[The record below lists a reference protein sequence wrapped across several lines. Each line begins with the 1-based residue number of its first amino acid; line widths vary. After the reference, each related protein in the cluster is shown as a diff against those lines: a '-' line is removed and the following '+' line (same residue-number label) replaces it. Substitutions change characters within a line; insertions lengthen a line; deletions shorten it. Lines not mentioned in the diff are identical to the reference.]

1 MRPTTGAM
9 LQQNNNNNYPCL
21 GMSDCPQEMLQRCSR
36 TSLPFPSRV
45 ELGLRDLPLIRGLR
59 AWALCSRNRRK
70 AGGLLGGG
78 KPPTA
83 PPLGGR
89 GTSTSC
95 PRPADVYL
103 SGYGLPLGVDARQ
116 AGIGALV
123 TVATLKTS
131 EGGGKTQTQCLFLR
145 TEKGS
150 CLYSTTK
157 PGSGSTS
164 STVGEWLRGKREG
177 LGGGGSAEPPPTEA
191 AANRVRVRSGRRF
204 RKSGIG
210 WERGFKTAEGKQ
222 SERVDVPPETRTQ
235 KNSKDDREEAESP
248 TRRTAIE
255 LELDGKEAEELDSK
269 NDSAV
274 DGEKL
279 SERLQERQNSPI
291 PDSKSKQ
298 NEAEPHKEMV
308 LNSVESSIPLG
319 GAGPNAEEEI
329 QLNAV
334 ESSIPVGGVGQYA
347 EEIQLT
353 SVKSSI
359 PVRGAEQNP
368 EEETEQE
375 VQLISVESSIPVG
388 GADQDIIRVYS
399 NQNQRKVEHEEET
412 NISSDEETRE
422 PHVFQKREE
431 INNFQEEEVVFCS
444 PVRQKNLSISEKSEK
459 LKDECTCGKQEDEEE
474 NTSTLVFNASSNP
487 APSLASM
494 ATSGEEEEEEE
505 GSQKQSRRPTGELEE
520 KAEEVRVSSTE
531 EEEEDEFG
539 VFMQAEGDPVWS
551 DGVNMSASETSG
563 SRARTA
569 AGGDDTWTAFPQEPT
584 GESGGGVER
593 WWPAN
598 AVEAR
603 RDGPPTNHSLVAVF
617 AEAFP
622 SLPGVSPGDPCDL
635 EAFPT
640 LTQLLRGRARQD
652 QGLLDSFHDLNKM
665 IDQSH
670 KRSSSASQ
678 NLLVQTLQLQPP
690 LPESRSTSW
699 STNRRLSPGL
709 SSANQHV
716 AAKRRL
722 SYDYNRNV
730 VA

>member
-21 GMSDCPQEMLQRCSR
+21 GMSDCPREMLQRCSR

-45 ELGLRDLPLIRGLR
+45 ELGLGDLPLIRGLR

-83 PPLGGR
+83 PPLGGK

-150 CLYSTTK
+150 CLYSTAK

-164 STVGEWLRGKREG
+164 STVGQWLRGKREG
-177 LGGGGSAEPPPTEA
+177 LGGGSAEPPPTEA
-191 AANRVRVRSGRRF
+191 AANRVRVRSGRRW

-210 WERGFKTAEGKQ
+210 RERSCKTAEGKQ
-222 SERVDVPPETRTQ
+222 SERFDVPPETRTR
-235 KNSKDDREEAESP
+235 KNSRDDREVAESP
-248 TRRTAIE
+248 TRRTATE
-255 LELDGKEAEELDSK
+255 LDLDGKEAEELDSK

-274 DGEKL
+274 DGEKG
-279 SERLQERQNSPI
+279 SERLQERQNPPI
-291 PDSKSKQ
+291 SGCKSKQ
-298 NEAEPHKEMV
+298 NEAE
-308 LNSVESSIPLG
+308 LESSF
-319 GAGPNAEEEI
+319 
-329 QLNAV
+329 
-334 ESSIPVGGVGQYA
+334 
-347 EEIQLT
+347 
-353 SVKSSI
+353 
-359 PVRGAEQNP
+359 
-368 EEETEQE
+368 
-375 VQLISVESSIPVG
+375 PVG
-388 GADQDIIRVYS
+388 GADQDVIQVCI
-399 NQNQRKVEHEEET
+399 NLDHQNQRKVEHEEET
-412 NISSDEETRE
+412 NIGSDEETRE
-422 PHVFQKREE
+422 PHIFQKREE
-431 INNFQEEEVVFCS
+431 NNNFQEEEEVFCS

-459 LKDECTCGKQEDEEE
+459 VKDECACRKLEDEEE
-474 NTSTLVFNASSNP
+474 NASTLVFNASSNP

-505 GSQKQSRRPTGELEE
+505 KDGQKQRRSPSGELEE

-539 VFMQAEGDPVWS
+539 VFMQAEGDLAWS
-551 DGVNMSASETSG
+551 HGVNMSASEPSG
-563 SRARTA
+563 SRARI

-584 GESGGGVER
+584 GESGDGVER

-622 SLPGVSPGDPCDL
+622 SLPSVSPGVPCDL
-635 EAFPT
+635 EAVPT
-640 LTQLLRGRARQD
+640 LTQLLRGQARQD

-670 KRSSSASQ
+670 KKSSSASQ
-678 NLLVQTLQLQPP
+678 NLVVQTLQLQPP

-709 SSANQHV
+709 SSANQHA

>member
-21 GMSDCPQEMLQRCSR
+21 GMSDCPREMIQRCSR
-36 TSLPFPSRV
+36 TSLAFPSRV
-45 ELGLRDLPLIRGLR
+45 ELGLGDLPLIRGLR

-78 KPPTA
+78 KPPAA
-83 PPLGGR
+83 PPPGGK

-95 PRPADVYL
+95 PRPADVYP
-103 SGYGLPLGVDARQ
+103 SGYGLPLGVNARQ

-131 EGGGKTQTQCLFLR
+131 EGGGKTQTQCLFLQTDR
-145 TEKGS
+145 GS
-150 CLYSTTK
+150 RLYSTAK
-157 PGSGSTS
+157 PGSTS

-177 LGGGGSAEPPPTEA
+177 LGGSAEPPPTEA
-191 AANRVRVRSGRRF
+191 AANRVRVRSGRRW

-210 WERGFKTAEGKQ
+210 QERSCKTAEGKQ
-222 SERVDVPPETRTQ
+222 AEPFDVRPETRTQ
-235 KNSKDDREEAESP
+235 NISRDDREEHEGP
-248 TRRTAIE
+248 TRRTETE
-255 LELDGKEAEELDSK
+255 LDLDGKEAEEMDSK
-269 NDSAV
+269 NNSAA
-274 DGEKL
+274 DGAKEPG
-279 SERLQERQNSPI
+279 RLQERQNSPI
-291 PDSKSKQ
+291 PHCRTKQ
-298 NEAEPHKEMV
+298 NEAEPQKEMEI
-308 LNSVESSIPLG
+308 NSVESSNPLG

-329 QLNAV
+329 QLDGV
-334 ESSIPVGGVGQYA
+334 VSSNPVGSA
-347 EEIQLT
+347 
-353 SVKSSI
+353 
-359 PVRGAEQNP
+359 

-375 VQLISVESSIPVG
+375 VQLNSVSSSIPVG
-388 GADQDIIRVYS
+388 GADQDKIQVYS
-399 NQNQRKVEHEEET
+399 NRNQREVEHEEET
-412 NISSDEETRE
+412 REPNVFQIGEENDSFQEDEE
-422 PHVFQKREE
+422 F
-431 INNFQEEEVVFCS
+431 FYS
-444 PVRQKNLSISEKSEK
+444 PVRQKNLSLSEKSEK
-459 LKDECTCGKQEDEEE
+459 LKDESICGKLEDEEE

-487 APSLASM
+487 APSLAPM
-494 ATSGEEEEEEE
+494 ATGGEEEEQEEK
-505 GSQKQSRRPTGELEE
+505 GGQNRRRSPSGELEE
-520 KAEEVRVSSTE
+520 RAEEVRVSSTE

-539 VFMQAEGDPVWS
+539 VFMQAEGDPAWS

-563 SRARTA
+563 SRARI
-569 AGGDDTWTAFPQEPT
+569 AGGDTWTAFPLEPT
-584 GESGGGVER
+584 GGNGDGEER

-622 SLPGVSPGDPCDL
+622 ALPSDSPGDPCDL
-635 EAFPT
+635 GAVPT
-640 LTQLLRGRARQD
+640 LTQLLRSRARQD

-699 STNRRLSPGL
+699 TTNRRLSPGV
-709 SSANQHV
+709 SSANQHA

>member
-21 GMSDCPQEMLQRCSR
+21 GMSDFPREMLQRCSR

-45 ELGLRDLPLIRGLR
+45 ELGLGDLPLIRGLR

-83 PPLGGR
+83 PPLGGK

-150 CLYSTTK
+150 CLYSTAK
-157 PGSGSTS
+157 PSSGSTS

-177 LGGGGSAEPPPTEA
+177 LGGGGNAEPPPTEA
-191 AANRVRVRSGRRF
+191 AANRVRVRSGRRW

-210 WERGFKTAEGKQ
+210 RERSCKTAEGKQ
-222 SERVDVPPETRTQ
+222 SERFDVPPESSTR
-235 KNSKDDREEAESP
+235 KNSRDDREGAESP
-248 TRRTAIE
+248 TRRTATE
-255 LELDGKEAEELDSK
+255 LDLDGKEADSK

-274 DGEKL
+274 DGETG
-279 SERLQERQNSPI
+279 SERRQERQNFPI
-291 PDSKSKQ
+291 PDCKSKQ
-298 NEAEPHKEMV
+298 NETEPQEEME
-308 LNSVESSIPLG
+308 LNSVESS
-319 GAGPNAEEEI
+319 N
-329 QLNAV
+329 
-334 ESSIPVGGVGQYA
+334 PVGGAGQYA
-347 EEIQLT
+347 EEIQLNGVESSNPVGGAGQYAEEIQWT

-359 PVRGAEQNP
+359 PVRVAEQNP
-368 EEETEQE
+368 EEETKQKEQ
-375 VQLISVESSIPVG
+375 LNSVESSNPVG
-388 GADQDIIRVYS
+388 GADQDVIQVYS

-412 NISSDEETRE
+412 NIGSDEETRE
-422 PHVFQKREE
+422 PHIFHKREE
-431 INNFQEEEVVFCS
+431 NNNFQEEEEVFCS
-444 PVRQKNLSISEKSEK
+444 PVRQENLSISEKSEK
-459 LKDECTCGKQEDEEE
+459 RKDECTCRKLEDEEE
-474 NTSTLVFNASSNP
+474 NISTLVFNASSNP

-494 ATSGEEEEEEE
+494 ATGGEEEEEEKD
-505 GSQKQSRRPTGELEE
+505 SQKQKRSPSGELEE
-520 KAEEVRVSSTE
+520 EAEEVRVSSTE

-539 VFMQAEGDPVWS
+539 VFMQAEGDLAWS
-551 DGVNMSASETSG
+551 DGVNISASETSG
-563 SRARTA
+563 SRART

-584 GESGGGVER
+584 GEGGDGVER

-622 SLPGVSPGDPCDL
+622 SLPAVSPGDPCDP
-635 EAFPT
+635 EAVPT
-640 LTQLLRGRARQD
+640 LTQLLRGRAGQD

-670 KRSSSASQ
+670 KRSSSVSQ

-709 SSANQHV
+709 SSANQHA

>member
-21 GMSDCPQEMLQRCSR
+21 GMSDCPREMLQRCSR

-45 ELGLRDLPLIRGLR
+45 ELGLGDLPLIRGLR

-83 PPLGGR
+83 PPLGGK

-150 CLYSTTK
+150 CLYSTAK

-164 STVGEWLRGKREG
+164 STVGQWLRGKREG
-177 LGGGGSAEPPPTEA
+177 LGGGSAEPPPTEA
-191 AANRVRVRSGRRF
+191 AANRVRVRSGRRW

-210 WERGFKTAEGKQ
+210 QERSCKTAEGKQ
-222 SERVDVPPETRTQ
+222 SERFDVPPETRTR
-235 KNSKDDREEAESP
+235 KNSRDDREEAESP
-248 TRRTAIE
+248 TRRMATE
-255 LELDGKEAEELDSK
+255 LDLDGKEAEELDSK

-274 DGEKL
+274 DGEKG

-291 PDSKSKQ
+291 SACKSKQ
-298 NEAEPHKEMV
+298 NEAEP
-308 LNSVESSIPLG
+308 ESSFPLG

-329 QLNAV
+329 QLNGV
-334 ESSIPVGGVGQYA
+334 ESSNPVGGAGQYA
-347 EEIQLT
+347 EEIQWT
-353 SVKSSI
+353 SVKSYI
-359 PVRGAEQNP
+359 PVRSAEQNP
-368 EEETEQE
+368 EEETERE
-375 VQLISVESSIPVG
+375 VQLNSVESSIPVG
-388 GADQDIIRVYS
+388 GADQDVIQVCI
-399 NQNQRKVEHEEET
+399 NLDHQNQRKVEHEEET
-412 NISSDEETRE
+412 NIGSDEETRE
-422 PHVFQKREE
+422 PHIFQKREE
-431 INNFQEEEVVFCS
+431 NNNFQEEEEVFCS

-459 LKDECTCGKQEDEEE
+459 VKDECTCRKLEDEEE

-494 ATSGEEEEEEE
+494 ATSGEEEEEEKD
-505 GSQKQSRRPTGELEE
+505 GQKQRRSPSGELEE
-520 KAEEVRVSSTE
+520 KAEEVRVSPTE

-539 VFMQAEGDPVWS
+539 VFMQAEGDVAWS

-563 SRARTA
+563 SRARI

-584 GESGGGVER
+584 GESGDGVER

-603 RDGPPTNHSLVAVF
+603 RNGPPTNHSLVAVF

-622 SLPGVSPGDPCDL
+622 SLPSVSPGDPCDL
-635 EAFPT
+635 EAVPT
-640 LTQLLRGRARQD
+640 LTQLLRGRARRD

-670 KRSSSASQ
+670 KKSSSASQ
-678 NLLVQTLQLQPP
+678 NLVVQTLQLQPP

-709 SSANQHV
+709 SSANQHA